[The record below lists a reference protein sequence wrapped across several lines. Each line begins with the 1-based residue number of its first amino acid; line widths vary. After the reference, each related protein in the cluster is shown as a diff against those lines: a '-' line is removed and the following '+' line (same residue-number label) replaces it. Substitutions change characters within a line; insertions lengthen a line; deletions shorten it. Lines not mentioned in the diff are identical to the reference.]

1 MADVAADGSG
11 DGLSACVRT
20 ATAPLHARIE
30 ALAGLPDAVR
40 DRQDYRRLLE
50 CLFGL
55 YEPLERSFQR
65 LGDWEG
71 LGLDLSE
78 RNHACRL
85 SRDLAALGTDVPGL
99 PRAGPGRLPD
109 LPAFPH
115 ALGAFYVLEGSTLGG
130 RIILRA
136 LDSRLGPQIAGATR
150 FLAGHGGATG
160 PMWIAFRTA
169 LDGFGRVRP
178 DACDAVLS
186 GAERTYGAILSWFAQ
201 DRAAGAVQ
209 S

>member
-1 MADVAADGSG
+1 MPDIAADGSG
-11 DGLSACVRT
+11 DVLSART
-20 ATAPLHARIE
+20 RATTAVLHARIE
-30 ALAGLPDAVR
+30 ALVGLPDAVL
-40 DRQDYRRLLE
+40 DQQDYRRMLE

-55 YEPLERSFQR
+55 YEPLERSFHR
-65 LGDWEG
+65 FGDWGE

-78 RNHACRL
+78 RNHASRL
-85 SRDLAALGTDVPGL
+85 SCDLTALGVDLLAL
-99 PRAGPGRLPD
+99 PRACPARLPD

-136 LDSRLGPQIAGATR
+136 LESRLGPQIAGATR
-150 FLAGHGGATG
+150 FLTGHGGATG

-178 DACDAVLS
+178 DACDAVLT
-186 GAERTYGAILSWFAQ
+186 GAEQTYGAILEWFTQAY
-201 DRAAGAVQ
+201 AGGAVH